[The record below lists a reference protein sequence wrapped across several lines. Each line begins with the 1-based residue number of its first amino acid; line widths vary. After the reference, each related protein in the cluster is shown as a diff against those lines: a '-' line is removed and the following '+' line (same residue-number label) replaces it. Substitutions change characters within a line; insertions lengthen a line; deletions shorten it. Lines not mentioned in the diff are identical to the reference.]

1 MSNSHYHK
9 VANSRCLRP
18 TASSSG
24 TLIERWKLLV
34 KQSRK
39 YANRTTPTPP
49 TYAGIQLIA
58 NLRLLKIIS
67 RLPSH

>member
-9 VANSRCLRP
+9 VANSRCLP
-18 TASSSG
+18 HLPSASG
-24 TLIERWKLLV
+24 ILIERWKLLV

-49 TYAGIQLIA
+49 TYAGIQLIEESSTA
-58 NLRLLKIIS
+58 
-67 RLPSH
+67 